1 MDQIFTLLSVL
12 GAILLVGAYGFF
24 MSGEWVPT
32 VRDLLMPEHGPAGA
46 IVNNVGYAAA
56 LLATCWILISLAT

>member
-12 GAILLVGAYGFF
+12 GMILLIGAYGFF
-24 MSGEWVPT
+24 MSGEWVPA
-32 VRDLLMPEHGPAGA
+32 VRDLLMPERGPARTIA
-46 IVNNVGYAAA
+46 NNIGYLAA